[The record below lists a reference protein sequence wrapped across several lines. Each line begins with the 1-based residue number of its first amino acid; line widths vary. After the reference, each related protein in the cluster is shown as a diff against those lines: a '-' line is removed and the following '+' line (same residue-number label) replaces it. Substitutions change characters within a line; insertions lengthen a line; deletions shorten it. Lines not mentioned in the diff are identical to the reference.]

1 MDHHDAVTDS
11 ASRNAPRPLLR
22 HPSDGELIDVAGVA
36 HFFRLTSE
44 QTGGHFAFEEFSL
57 APGTIGA
64 RPHVHEGHDEYFYVL
79 EGELTLHTGDGEVTA
94 GPGYLLAA
102 TRGTPHGFRN
112 AGPTTARALC
122 LYTPAG
128 YENYF
133 RDIHAAVSAGAEATD
148 QLLAEFR
155 SHYRTS
161 SYPLPSDMR

>member
-1 MDHHDAVTDS
+1 MTDNS
-11 ASRNAPRPLLR
+11 SRNVPRPLLR
-22 HPSDGELIDVAGVA
+22 RPSDGELIEVAGVA
-36 HFFRLTSE
+36 HFFRLTGE
-44 QTGGHFAFEEFSL
+44 QTEGRFAFEEFSL

-112 AGPTTARALC
+112 EGPATARALC

-133 RDIHAAVSAGAEATD
+133 RDVHGAVSAGAEATD

-155 SHYRTS
+155 SRYRTS
-161 SYPLPSDMR
+161 SHPLPSDKR